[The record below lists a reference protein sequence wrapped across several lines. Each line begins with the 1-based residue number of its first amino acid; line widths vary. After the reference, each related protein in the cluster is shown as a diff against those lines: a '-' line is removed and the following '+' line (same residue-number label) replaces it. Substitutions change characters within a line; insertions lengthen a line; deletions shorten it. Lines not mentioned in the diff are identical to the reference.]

1 MLHSEVGHLWQD
13 LSVTNKYASL
23 EILPPDLQQLPCKVN
38 THARVFLK
46 CKEISPEHVAS
57 LNCFKG
63 PHTISQSVAIFAGN
77 SAPASLAIAV
87 SANSAPRRGTRGCC
101 LEA

>member
-13 LSVTNKYASL
+13 SSVTNKYASQG
-23 EILPPDLQQLPCKVN
+23 ILPPNLQLPYIVN
-38 THARVFLK
+38 THARVLKK

-63 PHTISQSVAIFAGN
+63 PHTVSQSVAIFTGN
-77 SAPASLAIAV
+77 STPASLAIAV